1 MKRDGGYVA
10 GHYAITSRPRPQ
22 EAQTQ
27 MFAIWNRGASTGTRE
42 FASRLRPPD
51 YDQVAQPLPWNCQSL
66 PHCGCPVPFALFAK
80 GRIYECRQ
88 HKKLSAGSCQ
98 KNQSRVT
105 SQELPLSIL
114 IRLDCSHCCDYAFS
128 GHASLLQDHRSLARW
143 LRQRCRQKMQWF
155 DLLVP

>member
-1 MKRDGGYVA
+1 MLSRCLRKGGDRDRQQRQLPVV
-10 GHYAITSRPRPQ
+10 SRQLPVK
-22 EAQTQ
+22 
-27 MFAIWNRGASTGTRE
+27 AS
-42 FASRLRPPD
+42 
-51 YDQVAQPLPWNCQSL
+51 
-66 PHCGCPVPFALFAK
+66 CP
-80 GRIYECRQ
+80 
-88 HKKLSAGSCQ
+88 LSAGSCQ
-98 KNQSRVT
+98 EDQSRVT